1 MQTKSIIA
9 LIIIGLIAFVT
20 SNSLYIVKET
30 EVGIKLRFG
39 EIVETDIKSGLHLK
53 IPFLNTIRYFDIR
66 LQTLDSK
73 PSRYLTL
80 EKKIVIVD
88 SFVQWRIIDVKK
100 YYEAT
105 SGNLQIASNLI
116 APRIDES
123 LRNQFGKR
131 DLVDIISEKR
141 DDLMSNSLAILS
153 EALKNSLG
161 IELLDIRI
169 KKIDLPDNVSSSVY
183 ERMRTERQ
191 KEARE
196 YRAQG
201 QESAE
206 KIKARADKEKV
217 LILANANKEA
227 QKIRG
232 EGDAKVADIYAR
244 SYGIDR
250 DFFKFWR
257 TMQTYEESLKNKQD
271 VLILSPDSEFLRY
284 LEKSRP

>member
-1 MQTKSIIA
+1 MQTKSIVA
-9 LIIIGLIAFVT
+9 LIIIGLLAFVLT
-20 SNSLYIVKET
+20 NSLYIVKET

-39 EIVETDIKSGLHLK
+39 EIVETDIKSGLHAK
-53 IPFLNTIRYFDIR
+53 VPFLNTIKYFDIR
-66 LQTLDSK
+66 LQTLDAT
-73 PSRYLTL
+73 PSSYLTL

-88 SFVQWRIIDVKK
+88 SFVQWRITNVKK

-105 SGNLQIASNLI
+105 SGNLQVASNLI
-116 APRIDES
+116 APRIDEG

-131 DLVDIISEKR
+131 NLVDIINEKR
-141 DDLMSNSLAILS
+141 DDLMAHSMEFLTQ
-153 EALKNSLG
+153 ELKDSLG
-161 IELLDIRI
+161 VELLDIRI
-169 KKIDLPDNVSSSVY
+169 KKIDLPDSVSSSVY

-217 LILANANKEA
+217 VILAEANKEA

-232 EGDAKVADIYAR
+232 EGDAKVAEIYAKA
-244 SYGIDR
+244 YGADR
-250 DFFKFWR
+250 DFYRFWK
-257 TMQTYEESLKNKQD
+257 TMQSYEASLKDKQD

-284 LEKSRP
+284 LEKSKP

>member
-9 LIIIGLIAFVT
+9 LIIIGLIAFVI

-39 EIVETDIKSGLHLK
+39 EIVETDIKSGLHFK
-53 IPFLNTIRYFDIR
+53 VPFLNTIRYFDIR

-257 TMQTYEESLKNKQD
+257 TMQTYEASLKTKQD